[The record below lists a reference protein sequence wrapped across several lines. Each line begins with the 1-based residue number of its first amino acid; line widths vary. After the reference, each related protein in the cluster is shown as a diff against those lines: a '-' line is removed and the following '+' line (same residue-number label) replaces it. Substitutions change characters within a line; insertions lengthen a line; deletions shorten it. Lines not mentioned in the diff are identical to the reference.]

1 MRISSSMT
9 YTNFLNNYQVNANT
23 MQGTLDQL
31 ASGKVVNKAS
41 DNPLLVSK
49 IMDSKVALANNAAYA
64 DTIADAKSWTENQ
77 YSVLNQ
83 VTKSMNRIITL
94 ITAAASSTNG
104 IDELTAQKHEI
115 NQDLQNI
122 VDSLNTSYGGKY
134 IFAGKNTDTRPFEMQ
149 KDANGVLTGISYGG
163 TKDGLPRE
171 ISAGVTVD
179 LFADG
184 SKFMQVTDKEGQT
197 TNLTDFVANLMN
209 ALGNNP
215 SQSIDQAKLGTEL
228 LSQAQA
234 FYDNFTTV
242 QTTVSAKET
251 RLQAA
256 ASRNETEK
264 TNLSTQ
270 LSDEQDVDYAEAYMH
285 YQNQMVAYKAT
296 LAVGTKILQTT
307 VLDYMR

>member
-64 DTIADAKSWTENQ
+64 NTIADAKSWTENQ

-122 VDSLNTSYGGKY
+122 VDSLNTSYAGKY
-134 IFAGKNTDTRPFEMQ
+134 IFAGKNTDTKPFEMQ
-149 KDANGVLTGISYGG
+149 KDKDGVLTRLSYAG
-163 TKDGLPRE
+163 TADGLPRE

-184 SKFMQVTDKEGQT
+184 SKFMQVTDKDGKT
-197 TNLTDFVANLMN
+197 TNLTDFVANLMT

-215 SQSIDQAKLGTEL
+215 NKSIDQEKLGTEL

-234 FYDNFTTV
+234 FHDNFTTV

-251 RLQAA
+251 RLEAA
-256 ASRNETEK
+256 ASRNTTEK
-264 TNLSTQ
+264 TNLKTQ
-270 LSDEQDVDYAEAYMH
+270 LSNEQDVDYAEAYMN
-285 YQNQMVAYKAT
+285 YQNEMVAYKAT